1 MTKKKGLIIGAAVAV
16 VLAAVVLILVFIPK
30 GGQQNEKNG
39 TLDEGVDLSVSVDKD
54 GVHQAKVNT
63 DENGNIKNNS
73 YGTLMEY
80 YPANI
85 SHMHVENTKG
95 TFDVLAETP
104 EGEATIYT
112 IKGYEDFDLQGGNP
126 AMIASAAAKLSFT
139 KVATLDREK
148 GNSEFGFDKPRATV
162 TVTYLDNTKA
172 IITVGDDAPQQAGTY
187 IRFGTGDAVYV
198 ADTEAVAAFDYG
210 ITDLI
215 SKTVNLP
222 ADSADNNE
230 ASSVTLSGSG
240 FSDEIVMVPSDDAN
254 YDASYALTAPVSRLA
269 DEKESSL
276 LSQQILTTENKPVEI
291 HKIYSQG
298 QLLGVLNDEKK
309 LKDFLNAVYV
319 ENYQESFPDSSVS
332 LGKDVYVSDEIS
344 YFTYEDIDDQIMD
357 YLKQNG
363 LFTIRAVSVEFSDTN
378 GIYAESRSTGIS
390 ISQTITVQ
398 EAYASPGEVM
408 QTVDEVLEYLEY
420 GGNTEKQYYTVQK
433 YDTVA
438 GVGAKNYGLS
448 ATQVMNINRD
458 KISSVDQVLSE
469 GEVLCVTYFN
479 SPIDIVVTRES
490 MRKEIIYPQTV
501 YAENP
506 ELRKGVSQLRQ
517 SGVNGSKNSLYSERW
532 INGVLMSGT
541 LISSV
546 DTLQPVNEII
556 DVGTMEI
563 PGYGT
568 GTFRWPVDN
577 PVISCGWGCYW
588 GHRAIDVQN
597 SYNHWDKIST
607 TAI

>member
-85 SHMHVENTKG
+85 SHIHVENTKG

-172 IITVGDDAPQQAGTY
+172 IIIVGDDAPQQAGTY

-240 FSDEIVMVPSDDAN
+240 FSDEIVMAPSDDAN

-276 LSQQILTTENKPVEI
+276 VAGGIRGLIADEVKLVNPSEQQ
-291 HKIYSQG
+291 
-298 QLLGVLNDEKK
+298 
-309 LKDFLNAVYV
+309 LKDSGLSPAYAHLTAVYPDETV
-319 ENYQESFPDSSVS
+319 ELLASKPDAD
-332 LGKDVYVSDEIS
+332 GKVNLMLPGGRVVYVLPADKVAWTKTSLDKLTGGYVLYPKMTALSGVTLEAGGKSYEFALNTEEKTTTDDKGVEATTVNTAVTYGGKEVETGKFTAFYQTFALLALSDTKADSGSGKAVLTLS
-344 YFTYEDIDDQIMD
+344 YRFADGGTA
-357 YLKQNG
+357 K
-363 LFTIRAVSVEFSDTN
+363 VEFVDAGGAAYVAKVN
-378 GIYAESRSTGIS
+378 GETAGHAAKADVARVTDGI
-390 ISQTITVQ
+390 
-398 EAYASPGEVM
+398 
-408 QTVDEVLEYLEY
+408 
-420 GGNTEKQYYTVQK
+420 
-433 YDTVA
+433 A
-438 GVGAKNYGLS
+438 GVIA
-448 ATQVMNINRD
+448 
-458 KISSVDQVLSE
+458 
-469 GEVLCVTYFN
+469 
-479 SPIDIVVTRES
+479 
-490 MRKEIIYPQTV
+490 
-501 YAENP
+501 
-506 ELRKGVSQLRQ
+506 
-517 SGVNGSKNSLYSERW
+517 
-532 INGVLMSGT
+532 
-541 LISSV
+541 
-546 DTLQPVNEII
+546 
-556 DVGTMEI
+556 
-563 PGYGT
+563 
-568 GTFRWPVDN
+568 
-577 PVISCGWGCYW
+577 
-588 GHRAIDVQN
+588 
-597 SYNHWDKIST
+597 
-607 TAI
+607 